1 MKHCPHNGWMTTWQP
16 APGGRVVID
25 VDRRADAVVVRV
37 AGDVEMSTS
46 GDVQDAVIR
55 ALDEQPGAVVVDLDA
70 VSFLGSDGLAALI
83 SCQKH
88 AASSGRLRVV
98 VRNPIGLR
106 PIQLT
111 GLDSFIAV
119 YASQAEA
126 LAGH

>member
-1 MKHCPHNGWMTTWQP
+1 MTTWQP
-16 APGGRVVID
+16 GWPGSRVVID
-25 VDRRADAVVVRV
+25 VDRRPDAVVVRV

-55 ALDEQPGAVVVDLDA
+55 ALDEQPGTVVVDLDG

-83 SCQKH
+83 FCQKH
-88 AASSGRLRVV
+88 AASADRLRVV

-126 LAGH
+126 LTGR

>member
-1 MKHCPHNGWMTTWQP
+1 MGRMTSWQP
-16 APGGRVVID
+16 GWPDSGVAID

-37 AGDVEMSTS
+37 VGDVEMSTS
-46 GDVQDAVIR
+46 RNVQDAVIN
-55 ALDEQPGAVVVDLDA
+55 ALDEQPGAVVLDLDG

-83 SCQKH
+83 SCQKY

-98 VRNPIGLR
+98 VQNPIGLR

-119 YASQAEA
+119 YATQTEA
-126 LAGH
+126 LTGH